1 MAQGI
6 QITGDTAEFTSTLK
20 RFAELSRK
28 AHSEIVDKKALYIA
42 RGALRETPKVDAATV
57 RGQLRQIINQKV
69 RFLYEGVKATAQMS
83 LAEAI
88 LRAQYFAAGKPQPNR
103 SEMRGLIS
111 AFVAARLKSIAY
123 LKSGW
128 IPAIKKLAAALGVSG
143 SVAGVGFRK
152 AHGSATVARDGIW
165 NVTATITNAAT
176 SKDPK
181 EPLVL
186 FGGPALQRAF
196 DNEQRSMEEE
206 IERRLRRAAGEAGV
220 EHN

>member
-1 MAQGI
+1 MIVAL
-6 QITGDTAEFTSTLK
+6 IT
-20 RFAELSRK
+20 SRMK
-28 AHSEIVDKKALYIA
+28 
-42 RGALRETPKVDAATV
+42 
-57 RGQLRQIINQKV
+57 
-69 RFLYEGVKATAQMS
+69 S
-83 LAEAI
+83 L
-88 LRAQYFAAGKPQPNR
+88 
-103 SEMRGLIS
+103 
-111 AFVAARLKSIAY
+111 AY

-128 IPAIKKLAAALGVSG
+128 IPAIKKLAAALGVSS

-152 AHGSATVARDGIW
+152 PHGSATVARDGIW
-165 NVTATITNAAT
+165 NVAATITNAAT